1 MSENTQ
7 SRLWNAG
14 YTKTWVGNFLIF
26 FSFMLMQPAFPL
38 YLSDEFQAD
47 AETIGWV
54 MVGYSITAIVIR
66 LFSGY
71 IVDSYPRRMVLVG
84 SYVLFALCFLGY
96 PLAGSLLMIAI
107 VRTLHGA
114 PFGLTTVSNS
124 TVAVDFLPFS
134 RRAEGIGYYG
144 LSNNLAT
151 AIAPTVGVFV
161 YRYVH
166 DFDILFWIAFVVAGI
181 GFAVDATVKM
191 PSREPVTNKK
201 ALSLDR
207 FFLLRG
213 WTLGLNMA
221 FFGICYGV
229 LSNYLAIYGKE
240 VMNIT
245 SGTGTYFMLL
255 AAGLM
260 LSRLQGGRALREG
273 KMTHNAT
280 VGILVSTVGYTLF
293 AVCPNPVGYYGSA
306 VLIGLGNGHLWPAFQ
321 NMIIGMAR
329 SSERGTANSTLLTS
343 WDLGMG
349 VGILLGGLI
358 AEYANYT
365 AAFWWVVVMHLA
377 GVLLFFG
384 VTRKTYLS
392 RRIG

>member
-1 MSENTQ
+1 MSQ
-7 SRLWNAG
+7 DKLWNSNYWKVMTA
-14 YTKTWVGNFLIF
+14 NFALF
-26 FSFMLMQPAFPL
+26 FAFYLLAPLLPL
-38 YLSDEFQAD
+38 YLKDTFGATKD
-47 AETIGWV
+47 TIGIV
-54 MVGYSITAIVIR
+54 LSGYTITALVVR
-66 LFSGY
+66 PFSGY
-71 IVDSYPRRMVLVG
+71 VVDSFPRKRVLLL
-84 SYVLFALCFLGY
+84 SLFLYFLCFGGDLV
-96 PLAGSLLMIAI
+96 AGSLL
-107 VRTLHGA
+107 
-114 PFGLTTVSNS
+114 PS
-124 TVAVDFLPFS
+124 S
-134 RRAEGIGYYG
+134 RRTEGIGYYG

-191 PSREPVTNKK
+191 PRREPVANKK

-365 AAFWWVVVMHLA
+365 AAFWWVVAMHLA